1 MLTIVPSPNADLRS
15 VWNVFGAV
23 SDEADGFH
31 TGVWEGCI
39 TGELGQTLN
48 SILEGVDGGCKVL
61 FKHICWEGE
70 RERKDRA
77 EMVKKKKKDGLKT
90 DDHEINITWL

>member
-1 MLTIVPSPNADLRS
+1 MMLHIVPRPNADLRS

-31 TGVWEGCI
+31 AGVWEGRI

-48 SILEGVDGGCKVL
+48 SILEGVDGGRKVL
-61 FKHICWEGE
+61 LKYICWEGE
-70 RERKDRA
+70 RERPEQRS
-77 EMVKKKKKDGLKT
+77 
-90 DDHEINITWL
+90 